1 VRLVPLNLDIPRVAG
16 NSVGRWLFELL
27 EGKPEMNLTHSKVVW
42 AHGGYDTW
50 LLVKIQVLT

>member
-1 VRLVPLNLDIPRVAG
+1 MPLNLDIPRVAG

-50 LLVKIQVLT
+50 LVIKIQVLA